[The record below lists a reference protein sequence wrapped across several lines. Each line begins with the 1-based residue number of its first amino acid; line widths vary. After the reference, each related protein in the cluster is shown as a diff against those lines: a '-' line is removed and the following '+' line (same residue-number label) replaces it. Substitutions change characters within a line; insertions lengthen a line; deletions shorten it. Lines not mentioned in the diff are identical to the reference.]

1 METIIR
7 SIISI
12 TNINNLLEI
21 SKIQETMEKRRNIY
35 PKLII
40 IRNKDPLA
48 LRETKNLQLNKRKRF
63 SIIRKGI
70 ILRRNLT
77 RLKKRIPIKNM
88 RAKGKGKTMIR
99 ISM

>member
-1 METIIR
+1 MEIIIR

-21 SKIQETMEKRRNIY
+21 IKIQETMERERNIC

-48 LRETKNLQLNKRKRF
+48 LRETKNLQLNKRKRC
-63 SIIRKGI
+63 SMRRKGI
-70 ILRRNLT
+70 ILRRKLT
-77 RLKKRIPIKNM
+77 RLKKRILIKN
-88 RAKGKGKTMIR
+88 R
-99 ISM
+99 